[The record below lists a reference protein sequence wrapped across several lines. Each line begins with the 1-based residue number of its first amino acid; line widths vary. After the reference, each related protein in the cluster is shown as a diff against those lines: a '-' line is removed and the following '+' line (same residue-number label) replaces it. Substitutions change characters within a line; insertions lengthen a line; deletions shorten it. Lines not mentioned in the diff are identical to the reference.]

1 MSVWNVIC
9 TNPFQFIPLITN
21 YKWLCKENA
30 ANHALPSIGPVIVI
44 QGWYGGTGNLVYF
57 YDPTCVLSCEF
68 NRIVCVVDDS
78 IVYYASICPA
88 PVHTKATT
96 YISMLIFSW
105 YIFNV
110 KGGV

>member
-1 MSVWNVIC
+1 MIMQRERCKPC
-9 TNPFQFIPLITN
+9 TAKHWSSDCNPGL
-21 YKWLCKENA
+21 
-30 ANHALPSIGPVIVI
+30 VR
-44 QGWYGGTGNLVYF
+44 GTGYLVYF

-96 YISMLIFSW
+96 YISMLIFS
-105 YIFNV
+105 
-110 KGGV
+110 